1 MKTVLVVLVV
11 VGLAAGG
18 AFYYTKHLA
27 ADSVVSFRTVAV
39 KRDNLTYTISATGTV
54 EPEEVVDVGA
64 QVVGIIKSLGVDP
77 SDPEKDPAKKKTID
91 YDSIVHKGTV
101 LALIDDAVY
110 KAQLA
115 QAKATL
121 DRSNADLLELQAHCD
136 QAEQEWKRA
145 KALLPSKAIADTDY
159 DLDVANYKAA
169 QANVKVGVATI
180 KQNEAL
186 LDLAKTNLDYTIIKS
201 PVEGMIVD
209 RRVNVGQTVVSSL
222 NAPSLFLIAKDLKRI
237 QVWASVNEA
246 DIGRIHVGMPV
257 SFTVDAYPGET
268 FRGKVSQIRLN
279 ATMTQ
284 NVVTYTVVI
293 VTDNKDGRLLPY
305 LTANL
310 QFEVEQRSNVLL
322 VPNMALRWKPRPQQI
337 DPEARKT
344 VSAAPAGKSGGKPG
358 GKPTSAAATAPAGDK
373 SAKPAKER
381 DEPSRLWVPAEEFV
395 RPVEVVVGPSDGSM
409 TEVSGSDVRE
419 GMKVVIGEGHKED
432 DEAGTTNPFMPQL
445 RGPAQKP
452 KQ

>member
-1 MKTVLVVLVV
+1 
-11 VGLAAGG
+11 
-18 AFYYTKHLA
+18 
-27 ADSVVSFRTVAV
+27 
-39 KRDNLTYTISATGTV
+39 
-54 EPEEVVDVGA
+54 
-64 QVVGIIKSLGVDP
+64 
-77 SDPEKDPAKKKTID
+77 
-91 YDSIVHKGTV
+91 
-101 LALIDDAVY
+101 
-110 KAQLA
+110 
-115 QAKATL
+115 
-121 DRSNADLLELQAHCD
+121 
-136 QAEQEWKRA
+136 
-145 KALLPSKAIADTDY
+145 
-159 DLDVANYKAA
+159 LDVANYKAA
-169 QANVKVGVATI
+169 EANVEVGKATI

-186 LDLAKTNLDYTIIKS
+186 LALAKTNLEYTVIQS

-222 NAPSLFLIAKDLKRI
+222 NAPSLFLIAKDLTRI

-246 DIGRIHVGMPV
+246 DIGHIHVGMPV
-257 SFTVDAYPGET
+257 SFTVEAYPGET

-344 VSAAPAGKSGGKPG
+344 VLSAPAGKSGGKP
-358 GKPTSAAATAPAGDK
+358 TSAAASASAGDK

-381 DEPSRLWVPAEEFV
+381 DEPSRLWVPTEEFV
-395 RPVEVVVGPSDGSM
+395 RPVEVVVGPSDGTM